1 MVWQEGRRVNLL
13 KGVFAMLRRLFLLAA
28 LLLPLSALNP
38 VQAADKVLVLE
49 DFFRGTLTAKGS
61 FTSRIDGSKRGL
73 DVVMK
78 GTWDRKTQTLTL
90 VEDFVFSDGEKDR
103 KTWRFRKTGPGT
115 YVGTREDVIGEAR
128 VWQEGPVVR
137 LSYKTA
143 QKTKGGSTF
152 NVHFDDILRQTD
164 AKTVI
169 NTATVHWWFLTV
181 GDVELTI
188 KRR

>member
-1 MVWQEGRRVNLL
+1 MR
-13 KGVFAMLRRLFLLAA
+13 RRLFLLAA
-28 LLLPLSALNP
+28 LLLPLSLINP
-38 VQAADKVLVLE
+38 AFAQTSATEKTLVLE
-49 DFFRGTLTAKGS
+49 EFFRGTLTAKGS

-78 GTWDRKTQTLTL
+78 GIWDRKTQTLTL

-115 YVGTREDVIGEAR
+115 YVGTREDVLGEAR
-128 VWQEGPVVR
+128 VWQDGPLVR
-137 LSYKTA
+137 LSYKA
-143 QKTKGGSTF
+143 RQKTKSGSTF
-152 NVHFDDILRQTD
+152 DVHFDDILRQTD

-188 KRR
+188 KKR

>member
-1 MVWQEGRRVNLL
+1 MR
-13 KGVFAMLRRLFLLAA
+13 RRLLLLCA
-28 LLLPLSALNP
+28 LLWPLMGLAPAS
-38 VQAADKVLVLE
+38 AADRMLVLE
-49 DFFRGTLTAKGS
+49 EFFRGTLIAKGS

-78 GTWDRKTQTLTL
+78 GSWDRKTQTLTL

-115 YVGTREDVIGEAR
+115 YVGTREDVIGEAK
-128 VWQEGPVVR
+128 VWQDGPVVR
-137 LSYKTA
+137 LAYKA
-143 QKTKGGSTF
+143 RQKTKGGSTF
-152 NVHFDDILRQTD
+152 DVHFDDVLRQTD

-188 KRR
+188 KKR

>member
-1 MVWQEGRRVNLL
+1 MIR
-13 KGVFAMLRRLFLLAA
+13 FTRRLLLALA
-28 LLLPLSALNP
+28 LLLPVAGLAPALAIEKP
-38 VQAADKVLVLE
+38 LVLE
-49 DFFRGTLTAKGS
+49 EFFRGTLHAKGS

-78 GTWDRKTQTLTL
+78 GSWDRKTQTLTL

-115 YVGTREDVIGEAR
+115 YAGTREDVLGEAR
-128 VWQEGPVVR
+128 IWQDGRDIR
-137 LSYKTA
+137 LAYSA
-143 QKTKGGSTF
+143 RLKTKGGSAF
-152 NVHFDDILRQTD
+152 DVRFDDVLAQTGP
-164 AKTVI
+164 KTVR

-188 KRR
+188 VRR